1 MTDSPFAR
9 PVFLLVLA
17 LLLVACSNTAE
28 EKRIA
33 KLLPEEASF
42 RQLSVCSGSGCAYRH
57 PVRLGAGDWAMIDAL
72 FGVPPADP
80 AEERRRIALAV
91 GIMEILVG
99 HQAGTRHD
107 VGRNASVRD
116 QSQQLD
122 CVDEAVNTTTYLRLF
137 EDRGLLRWHQVGLP
151 ANRLLD
157 LVDAHNTAVVTDTT
171 SGIAYA
177 VDSWFY
183 DNGAPAM
190 VLPLTAWRNGWD
202 PADEDRRPPDP
213 ATGPAPSQT
222 ASEERDGRI
231 TRAEAAI
238 R

>member
-1 MTDSPFAR
+1 MPALPFAR
-9 PVFLLVLA
+9 PVSFLA
-17 LLLVACSNTAE
+17 LAVLLAACSNAAE
-28 EKRIA
+28 ERRIA
-33 KLLPEEASF
+33 KLLPEASSF
-42 RQLSVCSGSGCAYRH
+42 GELSVCSGSGCTNRH
-57 PVRLGAGDWAMIDAL
+57 PVRLGDGDWSKIDAL
-72 FGVPPADP
+72 FVVPPPDP

-107 VGRNASVRD
+107 VGRNASARD

-137 EDRGLLRWHQVGLP
+137 EERGLLRWHQVGLP
-151 ANRLLD
+151 ANRLID

-183 DNGAPAM
+183 DNGTPAM
-190 VLPLTAWRNGWD
+190 VLPLATWRSGWD
-202 PADEDRRPPDP
+202 PADGDRRPPDP
-213 ATGPAPSQT
+213 PAGAEPPQT
-222 ASEERDGRI
+222 ASGERDGQR
-231 TRAEAAI
+231 TRTATI